1 LASFAVFAAGVGGNL
16 SEPNGRRSPAANATG
31 QASSSAAAEV
41 AVPAGQLRG
50 APLSDVVADGV
61 HRWFQETLREAQRG
75 DVKHQALLGEMLLE
89 GYGCEPDPV
98 VSAPP
103 RRRCHL
109 TAGHS
114 VRFCYRG
121 QPISS
126 VLAETTAG
134 LGINPLCIQADGSP
148 PSLCDALLL
157 GPV

>member
-98 VSAPP
+98 AA
-103 RRRCHL
+103 RAWAEKARKR
-109 TAGHS
+109 G
-114 VRFCYRG
+114 YRMRK
-121 QPISS
+121 
-126 VLAETTAG
+126 VYCEL
-134 LGINPLCIQADGSP
+134 
-148 PSLCDALLL
+148 
-157 GPV
+157 